1 MTDVITAH
9 APGIVNITLD
19 AALLAQMGQHKP
31 HGHLKM
37 AQQHKQNGHTIAWLH
52 VALIALRF
60 DTRYG
65 HTRDENNPQEQSGVR
80 NSGVSNR
87 DLIDVVLKFHSH
99 EIHMPKIT

>member
-52 VALIALRF
+52 VALIALR
-60 DTRYG
+60 
-65 HTRDENNPQEQSGVR
+65 
-80 NSGVSNR
+80 
-87 DLIDVVLKFHSH
+87 
-99 EIHMPKIT
+99 